1 MQIKPSVKE
10 RMLLS
15 CPHSQKA
22 EVALEEVGEAG
33 VEEGQAQGRGQTMLM
48 QLMRPDPAGERRWKA
63 RY

>member
-1 MQIKPSVKE
+1 MQIKLSVKE
-10 RMLLS
+10 RTVLL